1 MLAQPAVKLMVANRD
16 KRSSKDYPTLP
27 CVLSKSLLRKYQRN
41 KKLRSVKN
49 LVLPVC
55 GDKGRQIKLE
65 QGGFR
70 VPAFFKK
77 EVLPVVF
84 PKPIIGF
91 IRGAEF
97 FKRDGQWFCSLSYNT
112 PIENP
117 RNFSTTLGVDRNSVG
132 NVAAIACPETGVVRL
147 LGPNAAK
154 LKENYRNRKKNL
166 QKAGKFSL
174 LKKLNRKQS
183 RRTRDINHKV
193 SRAIVEHAKKH
204 HSAIVLEDLQGIRKG
219 KARRYV
225 EKSQWAF
232 YQLEQFLIYKSIL
245 SGVPL
250 FYVNPRNTSKEC
262 SRCGSINIP
271 NGKHYEC
278 SCGHVS
284 HRDANAAF
292 NIAQRFLRENGIPR
306 EFAVSP
312 IGGAYATRGEPRA
325 NAALHVESSGGA
337 R

>member
-1 MLAQPAVKLMVANRD
+1 MIANRD

-55 GDKGRQIKLE
+55 GDKGKQVKQEGNGI
-65 QGGFR
+65 R

-77 EVLPVVF
+77 EVLPVEF
-84 PKPIIGF
+84 PKLLVGF
-91 IRGAEF
+91 VRGVEF
-97 FKRDGQWFCSLSYNT
+97 FKRDRKWFCSISYNT
-112 PIENP
+112 PLEP
-117 RNFSTTLGVDRNSVG
+117 PHNFSTTLGVDRNSVG
-132 NVAAIACPETGVVRL
+132 NVATIACPETGMVRF

-154 LKENYRNRKKNL
+154 LKENYRNRRKNL

-193 SRAIVEHAKKH
+193 SRAIVEHAQKH
-204 HSAIVLEDLQGIRKG
+204 QSAIVLEDLQGIRKG

-232 YQLEQFLIYKSIL
+232 YQLEQLILYKSIL
-245 SGVPL
+245 SGVPV
-250 FYVNPRNTSKEC
+250 FYVNPRNTSKGC
-262 SRCGSINIP
+262 SRCGSINTP
-271 NGKHYEC
+271 NGKHYTC
-278 SCGHVS
+278 STCEHVS

-292 NIAQRFLRENGIPR
+292 NIAQRFLWENGIPR

-312 IGGAYATRGEPRA
+312 IGGAYAMRGEPRA
-325 NAALHVESSGGA
+325 QAALHIESSGGA